1 MKQCIR
7 YCIIVLL
14 AALLHNGA
22 VEAADFLC
30 IPASVKTEHCILTQA
45 PTTQQAIRNFYN
57 YLSSTTSCLEH
68 VDITQ
73 VPGNKSIL
81 LRTDIIR
88 LQQSLRAQDC
98 DHLSYLYYSYV
109 PDPHY
114 YVFGLRKIIV

>member
-1 MKQCIR
+1 MIA
-7 YCIIVLL
+7 IL

-22 VEAADFLC
+22 VVAADFLC
-30 IPASVKTEHCILTQA
+30 TPAIAKTEHCILTQA

-57 YLSSTTSCLEH
+57 YLSSTSSCLEN
-68 VDITQ
+68 VDSTQ
-73 VPGNKSIL
+73 VPGNKSIF

-98 DHLSYLYYSYV
+98 DHLSYLYYSYI